1 LFAVAAQCCAW
12 FASRLDVRWRVDAI
26 AVLCGGLLVL
36 AFAPFNWSALAVL
49 SPLGLLGCIAGASWK
64 RAAWRG
70 FLFGCSE
77 FIFGIYWIY
86 ISVHD
91 VGGAPAVVA
100 IVMLLLLVAIMAAYS
115 ALACALSVRL
125 APEAG
130 WRRHV
135 LLFPALW
142 VGCEWLRGW
151 FLGGFPWLSLGYGQ
165 IDGPLSGYAPVGG
178 VYLLSLCLTL
188 SAGLLYASFSGREST
203 RAKIAALSLLVVL
216 WLGGSMLGGLQW
228 TRPAGPPIQ
237 VSLLQG
243 DIPENEKWAPDVF
256 APTLERYRRL
266 TAEHWDSRLVVWPEA
281 AVPAYADEVQQ
292 DYLDPLEAEAR
303 KHGTDLLIGAPTE
316 NPATDSYYNSVLS
329 LGSSD
334 GVYNKRHL
342 VIFGE
347 FFPVPDWVRHWLA
360 LMDLP
365 YSDFTAGAVDQPLL
379 KAAGYAVGASICYE
393 DAFGNEI
400 MRALPKAAFLVN
412 ISNDGWFGD
421 SIALPQH
428 LEIARMRALEAGRYL
443 LIATNTGI
451 TAIVDSAGA
460 VRARAPA
467 GRVYVLTG
475 SIQPLQ
481 GATLLARWGNSLIL
495 GLCLLLLAVGIP
507 LRRVQVRQQRI
518 ARMDPAK

>member
-1 LFAVAAQCCAW
+1 M
-12 FASRLDVRWRVDAI
+12 
-26 AVLCGGLLVL
+26 
-36 AFAPFNWSALAVL
+36 
-49 SPLGLLGCIAGASWK
+49 
-64 RAAWRG
+64 
-70 FLFGCSE
+70 
-77 FIFGIYWIY
+77 
-86 ISVHD
+86 
-91 VGGAPAVVA
+91 A
-100 IVMLLLLVAIMAAYS
+100 IVMLLLLVSIMAAYS
-115 ALACALSVRL
+115 ALACTLSVWL
-125 APEAG
+125 APEGG
-130 WRRHV
+130 WRRQV

-142 VGCEWLRGW
+142 VVCEWLRGW
-151 FLGGFPWLSLGYGQ
+151 FLGGFPWLSLGYSQ

-178 VYLLSLCLTL
+178 VYALGLCLVL
-188 SAGLLYASFSGREST
+188 SAGLLYTLFTPREST
-203 RAKIAALSLLVVL
+203 RLKTVALSLLVAL
-216 WLGGSMLGGLQW
+216 WLGGSALGVLQW

-256 APTLERYRRL
+256 APTLERYHRL

-281 AVPAYADEVQQ
+281 AVPAYADEVQL

-316 NPATDSYYNSVLS
+316 TPATDSYYNSVLS

-400 MRALPKAAFLVN
+400 MRALPRAAFLVN

-451 TAIVDSAGA
+451 TAIVDSTGT

-467 GRVYVLTG
+467 DRVYVLTG
-475 SIQPLQ
+475 LIQPLK
-481 GATLLARWGNSLIL
+481 GATPLARWGNSLIL
-495 GLCLLLLAVGIP
+495 GLCLLLLALGVW
-507 LRRVQVRQQRI
+507 LRAGLGKTVTDNSRDPVR
-518 ARMDPAK
+518 